1 MINQKEHN
9 NTQIIKKAE
18 RTDQNE
24 KKNIAS
30 IAVLSIITDSIAA
43 AAFGVQK
50 TIDVTVG
57 VSVFMNGKELE
68 MKDVNGN
75 DVDAFV
81 YDGTT
86 YLPARA
92 ISEANGNS
100 VAWDGGVKEQGPGVY
115 ANELAK
121 RGFVV
126 LAFDTSYNGE
136 SGGEPRHLSSPE
148 ISQRISVQEWISL
161 VRLTILTAI
170 K

>member
-1 MINQKEHN
+1 M
-9 NTQIIKKAE
+9 KK
-18 RTDQNE
+18 RI
-24 KKNIAS
+24 IAS
-30 IAVLSIITDSIAA
+30 IAALSIIAGSIAA
-43 AAFGVQK
+43 AAFGVQR
-50 TIDVTVG
+50 TINVTEG

-92 ISEANGNS
+92 ISEANGNN

-121 RGFVV
+121 RCFCP
-126 LAFDTSYNGE
+126 F
-136 SGGEPRHLSSPE
+136 
-148 ISQRISVQEWISL
+148 
-161 VRLTILTAI
+161 
-170 K
+170 